1 MNFLEDTSFHHA
13 FVVLS
18 IEEPRDQSRCL
29 VPGLSESK
37 ELDSPGQG
45 QLPCCER
52 RGFAAKGRGREQGGN
67 MRGKRGDRRGKN
79 LGHTSESRG
88 SKEYRCL
95 WRNEK
100 GGLC

>member
-1 MNFLEDTSFHHA
+1 MVTISAFSFTTGRNVNFLEDTSFHHA

-45 QLPCCER
+45 QLPCCEQHLVALQPR
-52 RGFAAKGRGREQGGN
+52 AEEGNSKG
-67 MRGKRGDRRGKN
+67 M
-79 LGHTSESRG
+79 
-88 SKEYRCL
+88 
-95 WRNEK
+95 
-100 GGLC
+100 